1 MFLHSATL
9 CLQDFVPQWCANSI
23 DDSSTKLGIRQ
34 WIAAFDRCSC
44 PRPRAGIASR
54 IYVLCRYSLAAE
66 ADGQWSFVACLAH
79 KDIVLRVSARAS
91 AKKRSPYLGLIYD
104 AIARRV
110 GHVLFYVHSRT
121 CVCVC
126 AFQEWSERSAA
137 NEDGFS
143 VDVVSTMLHEEL
155 LLSAEA
161 EYDLAEAAKSKKVPI
176 LFYLLRARFLAPCA
190 QADNQAHGHKT
201 HNKGYGESFA
211 LRAKIFCLLAFSCL
225 CRQGIWQR
233 QSQRCQRLRQRRL
246 RKSKRLWQRQG
257 QGRPLHDMKCC
268 TRCRRLRFGHGGYLT
283 IEGHVALHMLSHMW
297 GHFMF
302 APPGR

>member
-211 LRAKIFCLLAFSCL
+211 LRAKFFFLFTCIFLLVQARDL
-225 CRQGIWQR
+225 A
-233 QSQRCQRLRQRRL
+233 
-246 RKSKRLWQRQG
+246 KAKPEVSKATAKKATEKQKALAKA
-257 QGRPLHDMKCC
+257 RPRS
-268 TRCRRLRFGHGGYLT
+268 TLT
-283 IEGHVALHMLSHMW
+283 
-297 GHFMF
+297 
-302 APPGR
+302 